1 MKVEHFGTPGHFCG
15 GRSCIFHL
23 HTHVGDKCIS
33 TVGEYYPRG
42 LERKNNGK
50 WEQCEPETIGLYRLY
65 ETMVFTLNE
74 DGDHSGMNE
83 DFAAYNDRD
92 DANRGHAEM
101 VKKYKRELEGRDVRL
116 PDWRAGVVQRI
127 NVRGLMASNS
137 LSSCTYTPC
146 QVTEED
152 MRATDW
158 QVVP

>member
-1 MKVEHFGTPGHFCG
+1 MKEYWTI
-15 GRSCIFHL
+15 RSVTSETWDKFDSRTCALAHL
-23 HTHVGDKCIS
+23 WKLRAWAEEKGKTTEYKLIRHTVNAK
-33 TVGEYYPRG
+33 PRG
-42 LERKNNGK
+42 AKPGT
-50 WEQCEPETIGLYRLY
+50 WAWACEQML
-65 ETMVFTLNE
+65 
-74 DGDHSGMNE
+74 
-83 DFAAYNDRD
+83 A
-92 DANRGHAEM
+92 
-101 VKKYKRELEGRDVRL
+101 GRDVRL